1 MGFRTC
7 LDGIKKSNY
16 RLFPCR
22 KPNLDS
28 LAILLTQ
35 LPWLNNIEKNVS
47 EMSYEEM
54 NWIEQAQERAVSWA
68 LVAPDEY

>member
-1 MGFRTC
+1 
-7 LDGIKKSNY
+7 
-16 RLFPCR
+16 
-22 KPNLDS
+22 